1 MGSSISGMMPKL
13 KKETSS
19 HHEPRKGN
27 VEKENIV
34 EPTYIEVPGTSDQKT
49 IEEKNMSTIDN
60 KDNEPAD
67 DIYINPAEDSWDFIG
82 GMDDEVVTDERLL
95 PDNTAPS
102 ALNCG
107 FIGVGGGGGKLAKAF
122 LDLGFTKTVVVN
134 TTEKDLPGGLSKEH
148 VVIIPGA
155 DGVGKDV
162 SLGKKL
168 LKENS
173 ALVEDACRSRL
184 GSVEWLFVL
193 AGGGGGTGSASAA
206 LNDSLSR
213 YLKSIESKGKV
224 VYIVTKP
231 TAQELLN
238 PTIATNYAEIS
249 NDVKDTP
256 HIIIDN
262 ERQLQLLR
270 GKVGMLNM
278 FPAANSTFAKLFHQV
293 LRLASES
300 SSISAFDSNDLERC
314 LSTTG
319 RIFLGSTVIR
329 DTGGRDLGA
338 QVLQG
343 CVKGSPCAGPKGSPE
358 TGVLLLLVTSLMA
371 SDPDISKRLESAT
384 AYVGGRANTLFSG
397 VYVKDSIPGLI
408 ALTMFGGMKD

>member
-1 MGSSISGMMPKL
+1 MLPKI
-13 KKETSS
+13 KEIASS
-19 HHEPRKGN
+19 HHGPRKGN
-27 VEKENIV
+27 TGQKNID
-34 EPTYIEVPGTSDQKT
+34 EPTYIEDSDDSGQET
-49 IEEKNMSTIDN
+49 IEEKIMSTIDN

-67 DIYINPAEDSWDFIG
+67 DTYINPAEDSWDFIG
-82 GMDDEVVTDERLL
+82 GMDDDVAPDERLL
-95 PDNTAPS
+95 PDNKAPS

-122 LDLGFTKTVVVN
+122 LDLGFTKTIVVN

-193 AGGGGGTGSASAA
+193 AGGGGGTGSAAAA
-206 LNDSLSR
+206 LGDSLSR

-224 VYIVTKP
+224 VYIITKP

-238 PTIATNYAEIS
+238 PTITTNYAELS
-249 NDVKDTP
+249 EDVKSTP
-256 HIIIDN
+256 HIVIDN

-314 LSTTG
+314 LSTAG

-343 CVKGSPCAGPKGSPE
+343 CVKGSPCAGPKGNPE

-408 ALTMFGGMKD
+408 ALTLFGGMND